1 MMGTG
6 GGSPAKNLHLTS
18 IEQGLLD
25 FLTPDATGLS
35 GIPEGGF
42 ENVVPNQLTL
52 YPQPISPR
60 MSNQDLVLYKHFGNE
75 TFHSSE
81 IEDDNN
87 VSVSTIILF
96 INSIL
101 QFFNK

>member
-1 MMGTG
+1 MMETG

-25 FLTPDATGLS
+25 FLTPDATRLS

-42 ENVVPNQLTL
+42 EDVVPNQLT

-60 MSNQDLVLYKHFGNE
+60 MSNQDLALYQHFGNE

-87 VSVSTIILF
+87 ASVSTTILF
-96 INSIL
+96 INSTAI
-101 QFFNK
+101 F